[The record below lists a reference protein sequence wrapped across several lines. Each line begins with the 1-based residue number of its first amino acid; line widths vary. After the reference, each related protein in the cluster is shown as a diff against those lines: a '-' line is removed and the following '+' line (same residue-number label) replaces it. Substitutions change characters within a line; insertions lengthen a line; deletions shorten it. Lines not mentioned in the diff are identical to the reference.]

1 MKGQNKMG
9 QSKDNIIKFKPKK
22 PKPLKYFL
30 CEFFKRYGEDE
41 NTYHY
46 IFSDKNIKD
55 MKYKGNGDD
64 HKILSQFFL
73 QDFTKKSRDDMSP
86 HMYWT
91 TDGMSLVRFD
101 GMQEVEPFEFDIL
114 RKARVYVNGDT
125 LPFQQQ
131 EYK

>member
-1 MKGQNKMG
+1 MGITLMEGGHIHCMKK
-9 QSKDNIIKFKPKK
+9 KDNIIKFKPKK
-22 PKPLKYFL
+22 PKPMKYWL

-73 QDFTKKSRDDMSP
+73 QKITPLAKEGSS
-86 HMYWT
+86 YWT

-101 GMQEVEPFEFDIL
+101 GMQEVKPIEFDIL
-114 RKARVYVNGDT
+114 KKARVYVNGDF
-125 LPFQQQ
+125 LPFKQ
-131 EYK
+131 

>member
-1 MKGQNKMG
+1 MEGGHIHCMKK
-9 QSKDNIIKFKPKK
+9 KDNIIKFKPKK
-22 PKPLKYFL
+22 PKPMKYWL

-73 QDFTKKSRDDMSP
+73 QKITPLAKEGSS
-86 HMYWT
+86 YWT

-101 GMQEVEPFEFDIL
+101 GMQEVKPIEFDIL
-114 RKARVYVNGDT
+114 RKARVYVNGDF
-125 LPFQQQ
+125 LPFKQQ
-131 EYK
+131 EDK

>member
-1 MKGQNKMG
+1 MKGLNKME
-9 QSKDNIIKFKPKK
+9 QSKVIKFKPK

-30 CEFFKRYGEDE
+30 CEFFKRSGEDE

-46 IFSDKNIKD
+46 IFSHKNIKD

-91 TDGMSLVRFD
+91 TDGMSLVRFV
-101 GMQEVEPFEFDIL
+101 GMQVVEPFEFDIL
-114 RKARVYVNGDT
+114 KKARVYVNGDT
-125 LPFQQQ
+125 LPFKQ
-131 EYK
+131 

>member
-1 MKGQNKMG
+1 MKN
-9 QSKDNIIKFKPKK
+9 KDNIIKFKTKK
-22 PKPLKYFL
+22 PKPLKYWL

-114 RKARVYVNGDT
+114 KKARVYVNGDT
-125 LPFQQQ
+125 LPFKQ
-131 EYK
+131 

>member
-1 MKGQNKMG
+1 MVQNKN
-9 QSKDNIIKFKPKK
+9 NILKFKPKK
-22 PKPLKYFL
+22 PKPMKYWL

-73 QDFTKKSRDDMSP
+73 QKIYKKDRDKFSP
-86 HMYWT
+86 SMYWT
-91 TDGMSLVRFD
+91 NDGMSLVRFD
-101 GMQEVEPFEFDIL
+101 GMEEVKPSEFSTL
-114 RKARVYVNGDT
+114 QKAKVYVNGDT
-125 LPFQQQ
+125 LPLSR
-131 EYK
+131 

>member
-1 MKGQNKMG
+1 MGITLMEGGHIHCMKK
-9 QSKDNIIKFKPKK
+9 KDNIIKFKPKK
-22 PKPLKYFL
+22 PKPMKYWL

-73 QDFTKKSRDDMSP
+73 QKITPLAREGSS
-86 HMYWT
+86 YWT

-101 GMQEVEPFEFDIL
+101 GMQEVKPSEFSTL
-114 RKARVYVNGDT
+114 EKARVYVCGNT
-125 LPFQQQ
+125 LPLS
-131 EYK
+131 K